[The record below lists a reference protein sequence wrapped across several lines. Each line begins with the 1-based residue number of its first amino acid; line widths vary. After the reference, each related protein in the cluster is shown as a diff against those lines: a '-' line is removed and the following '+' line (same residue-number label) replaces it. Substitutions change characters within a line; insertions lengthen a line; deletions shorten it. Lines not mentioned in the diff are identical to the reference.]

1 MAASPRVRAGGKAAA
16 AIALLAAA
24 AALGACAQL
33 GTQAPS
39 DFDLSGEW
47 VLDRQ
52 ASDAAPDI
60 DAIRD
65 REDRQL
71 VRGKPA
77 NAADSAAFV
86 VQDFP
91 VLAARRL
98 RIEQHADSMGVYY
111 DGHQYRDVS
120 WATAAGI
127 CGRCA
132 PVGRLAGWWSA
143 PSAARSAARRPSR
156 LENGGRRLRIAVSV
170 HAGADTCA
178 PCASTAVLDAQ
189 RTPAPQSRNPTLDW

>member
-1 MAASPRVRAGGKAAA
+1 MAASLRVRAGGKAAA

-24 AALGACAQL
+24 AVLGACAQL

-39 DFDLSGEW
+39 GFDLSGEW

-52 ASDAAPDI
+52 ASDDAPDI

-91 VLAARRL
+91 VLGARRL

-111 DGHQYRDVS
+111 DGRQYRDVS
-120 WATAAGI
+120 WGDRSRDLWTVRAGWTA
-127 CGRCA
+127 
-132 PVGRLAGWWSA
+132 GRLVV
-143 PSAARSAARRPSR
+143 RSERGPIRGEETFA

-170 HAGADTCA
+170 HAGAEHVRA
-178 PCASTAVLDAQ
+178 LRVYRRP
-189 RTPAPQSRNPTLDW
+189 